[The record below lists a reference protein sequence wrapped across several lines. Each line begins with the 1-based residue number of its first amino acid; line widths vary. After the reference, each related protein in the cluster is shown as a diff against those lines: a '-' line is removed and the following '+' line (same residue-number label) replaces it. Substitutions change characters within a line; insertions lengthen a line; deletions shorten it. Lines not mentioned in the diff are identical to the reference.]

1 METKENAHSLSRSP
15 SNIAFS
21 FFLGLPFFGR
31 RFFSA
36 KNDGGGGGV
45 GLRQINA
52 CVLVNKLCPP
62 PPPTARE
69 ETIDGS
75 PLPPS
80 VPPLWTAAAS
90 VYPPSSS
97 LFSSVLVRRRLFA
110 SSPSFA
116 GDPKLLFLTMP
127 SSSSWSFVSARRVD
141 GRIMGGSMWKIPLG
155 VVQCNPLLPS
165 PFPTLHSS
173 PLGKEEK
180 RRSCEGRRRP

>member
-1 METKENAHSLSRSP
+1 METKESAHSFSRST

-21 FFLGLPFFGR
+21 FFLCLPFFGR

-36 KNDGGGGGV
+36 KNDGVGGGV

-62 PPPTARE
+62 PPPPPTARE

-75 PLPPS
+75 PLRPS
-80 VPPLWTAAAS
+80 VVDRRRLRLPPFFFS
-90 VYPPSSS
+90 
-97 LFSSVLVRRRLFA
+97 FSSVLVRRRLFA